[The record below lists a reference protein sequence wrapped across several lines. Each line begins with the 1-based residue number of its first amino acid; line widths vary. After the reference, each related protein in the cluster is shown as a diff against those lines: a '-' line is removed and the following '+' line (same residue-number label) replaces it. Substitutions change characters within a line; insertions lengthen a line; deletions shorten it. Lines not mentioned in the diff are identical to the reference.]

1 MRCNNRNLK
10 IVRLISLLIVAICLV
25 IVIASVFVKKNVTSN
40 NLANKKMEE
49 LARDYYENDFYKRF
63 IRDHVTDEQEKD
75 LTKYFERY
83 TVVGFTPVKLR
94 RLLDYSEKNN
104 KDMQKYFSHE
114 KFNCDT
120 NSSYAIIKP
129 KAPFSAKDYDLTV
142 SLSCKES

>member
-25 IVIASVFVKKNVTSN
+25 IVIASVFVKKDV
-40 NLANKKMEE
+40 
-49 LARDYYENDFYKRF
+49 
-63 IRDHVTDEQEKD
+63 
-75 LTKYFERY
+75 TKYFERY

-142 SLSCKES
+142 SLSCKEN

>member
-10 IVRLISLLIVAICLV
+10 IVRLISLLIVVICLV

-75 LTKYFERY
+75 LTKYFER
-83 TVVGFTPVKLR
+83 
-94 RLLDYSEKNN
+94 
-104 KDMQKYFSHE
+104 
-114 KFNCDT
+114 
-120 NSSYAIIKP
+120 
-129 KAPFSAKDYDLTV
+129 
-142 SLSCKES
+142 